1 MLLLRSV
8 LNEETMDIQLR
19 YNIKN
24 QRYYIIAGGLFFLLA
39 GIDLIAS
46 NEIKYFNIAL
56 ALLYIAPY
64 FYHKKVPFLTIQKG
78 VLKQHWW
85 FGKSINAKEITAIK
99 YFAGE
104 YIVRSAQKEIRIDTH
119 LIDPRDQPLLT
130 DFLRTHQDKW
140 VNAMPFEQSQKG

>member
-1 MLLLRSV
+1 
-8 LNEETMDIQLR
+8 MDIKLR

-24 QRYYIIAGGLFFLLA
+24 QRYYIIAGGLFILLA
-39 GIDLIAS
+39 GIELIAS
-46 NEIKYFNIAL
+46 NEIRYFNITL

-64 FYHKKVPFLTIQKG
+64 FYHKKVPFFTIQKG
-78 VLKQHWW
+78 VFKQNWW
-85 FGKSINAKEITAIK
+85 FGKSIDSKDINEIK

-104 YIVRSAQKEIRIDTH
+104 YIIRSQKKELRIDTH
-119 LIDPRDQPLLT
+119 IIDPRDQPLLT

>member
-1 MLLLRSV
+1 
-8 LNEETMDIQLR
+8 MDIKLR

-24 QRYYIIAGGLFFLLA
+24 LRYYIITGGLFILLA
-39 GIDLIAS
+39 GIELIAS
-46 NEIKYFNIAL
+46 NEIRYFNITL

-78 VLKQHWW
+78 VFKQNWW
-85 FGKSINAKEITAIK
+85 FGKSIDSKDINEIK

-104 YIVRSAQKEIRIDTH
+104 YIIRSQKKELRIDTH
-119 LIDPRDQPLLT
+119 IIDPRDQPLLT

>member
-1 MLLLRSV
+1 
-8 LNEETMDIQLR
+8 MDIQLR
-19 YNIKN
+19 YNLKN
-24 QRYYIIAGGLFFLLA
+24 QRYFIIAGALFILLFV
-39 GIDLIAS
+39 IELIAS

-56 ALLYIAPY
+56 ALLYIATY

-85 FGKSINAKEITAIK
+85 FGKRIDSKDINEIK

-119 LIDPRDQPLLT
+119 LIDVRDQPLLT

-140 VNAMPFEQSQKG
+140 VNAMPFAESQKA

>member
-1 MLLLRSV
+1 
-8 LNEETMDIQLR
+8 MDIKLR
-19 YNIKN
+19 YNIEN
-24 QRYYIIAGGLFFLLA
+24 QRYYIIVGGLFILLA
-39 GIDLIAS
+39 GIELIAS
-46 NEIKYFNIAL
+46 NEIRYFNITL

-78 VLKQHWW
+78 VLKQNWW
-85 FGKSINAKEITAIK
+85 FGKSIDSKDINEIK

-104 YIVRSAQKEIRIDTH
+104 YIIRSQKKELRIDTH
-119 LIDPRDQPLLT
+119 IIDPRDQPHLT

>member
-1 MLLLRSV
+1 
-8 LNEETMDIQLR
+8 MDIKLR
-19 YNIKN
+19 YNIKK
-24 QRYYIIAGGLFFLLA
+24 QRYFIIAGGLFILLS
-39 GIDLIAS
+39 GIELIAS
-46 NEIKYFNIAL
+46 NEIRYFNITL

-78 VLKQHWW
+78 VLKQNWW
-85 FGKSINAKEITAIK
+85 FGKSIDSKDINEIK

-104 YIVRSAQKEIRIDTH
+104 YIIRSQKKELRIDTH
-119 LIDPRDQPLLT
+119 IIDPRDQPLLT

>member
-1 MLLLRSV
+1 
-8 LNEETMDIQLR
+8 MDIKLR

-24 QRYYIIAGGLFFLLA
+24 QRYYIIVGGLFILLA
-39 GIDLIAS
+39 GIELIAS
-46 NEIKYFNIAL
+46 NEIRYFNITL

-78 VLKQHWW
+78 VLKQNWW
-85 FGKSINAKEITAIK
+85 FGKSIDPKDINEIK

-104 YIVRSAQKEIRIDTH
+104 YIIRSQKKELRIDTH
-119 LIDPRDQPLLT
+119 IIDPRDQPLLT

>member
-1 MLLLRSV
+1 
-8 LNEETMDIQLR
+8 MDIKLR

-24 QRYYIIAGGLFFLLA
+24 QRYYTIAGGLFILLA
-39 GIDLIAS
+39 GIELIAS
-46 NEIKYFNIAL
+46 NEIRYFNITL

-78 VLKQHWW
+78 VLKQNWW
-85 FGKSINAKEITAIK
+85 FGKSIDSKDINEIK

-104 YIVRSAQKEIRIDTH
+104 YIIRSQKKELRIDTH
-119 LIDPRDQPLLT
+119 IIDPRDQPLLT

>member
-1 MLLLRSV
+1 
-8 LNEETMDIQLR
+8 MDIKLR

-24 QRYYIIAGGLFFLLA
+24 QRYFIIVGGLFILLA
-39 GIDLIAS
+39 GIELIAS
-46 NEIKYFNIAL
+46 NEIRYFNITL
-56 ALLYIAPY
+56 ALLYIASY

-78 VLKQHWW
+78 VFKQNWW
-85 FGKSINAKEITAIK
+85 FGKSIDSKDINEIK

-104 YIVRSAQKEIRIDTH
+104 YIIRSQKKELRIDTH
-119 LIDPRDQPLLT
+119 IIDPRDQPLLT

>member
-1 MLLLRSV
+1 MY
-8 LNEETMDIQLR
+8 NIKNLR
-19 YNIKN
+19 YNI
-24 QRYYIIAGGLFFLLA
+24 IVGGLFILLA
-39 GIDLIAS
+39 GIELIAS
-46 NEIKYFNIAL
+46 NEIRYFNITL

-78 VLKQHWW
+78 VLKQNWW
-85 FGKSINAKEITAIK
+85 FGKSIDSKDINEIK

-104 YIVRSAQKEIRIDTH
+104 YIIRSQKKELRIDTH
-119 LIDPRDQPLLT
+119 IIDPRDQPLLT

>member
-1 MLLLRSV
+1 
-8 LNEETMDIQLR
+8 MDIKLR

-24 QRYYIIAGGLFFLLA
+24 QRYYIIAGGFFLLA
-39 GIDLIAS
+39 GIELIAS
-46 NEIKYFNIAL
+46 NEIRYFNITL

-78 VLKQHWW
+78 VLKQNWW
-85 FGKSINAKEITAIK
+85 FGKSIDSKDINEIK

-104 YIVRSAQKEIRIDTH
+104 YIIRSQKKELRIDTH
-119 LIDPRDQPLLT
+119 IIDPRDQPLLT

>member
-1 MLLLRSV
+1 
-8 LNEETMDIQLR
+8 MDIKLR

-24 QRYYIIAGGLFFLLA
+24 QRYYIIIGGLFILLA
-39 GIDLIAS
+39 GIELIAS
-46 NEIKYFNIAL
+46 NEIRYFNITL

-78 VLKQHWW
+78 VLKQNWW
-85 FGKSINAKEITAIK
+85 FGKSIDSKDINEIK

-104 YIVRSAQKEIRIDTH
+104 YIIRSQKKELRIDTH
-119 LIDPRDQPLLT
+119 IIDPRDQPLLT

>member
-1 MLLLRSV
+1 
-8 LNEETMDIQLR
+8 MDIKLR
-19 YNIKN
+19 YSIKN
-24 QRYYIIAGGLFFLLA
+24 QRYYIIVGGLFILLA
-39 GIDLIAS
+39 GIELIAS
-46 NEIKYFNIAL
+46 NEIRYFNITL

-78 VLKQHWW
+78 VLKQNWW
-85 FGKSINAKEITAIK
+85 FGKSIDSKDINEIK

-104 YIVRSAQKEIRIDTH
+104 YIIRSQKKELRIDTH
-119 LIDPRDQPLLT
+119 IIDPRDQPLLT

>member
-1 MLLLRSV
+1 
-8 LNEETMDIQLR
+8 MDIKLR

-24 QRYYIIAGGLFFLLA
+24 KRYFIIAGGLFILLA
-39 GIDLIAS
+39 GIELIAS
-46 NEIKYFNIAL
+46 NEIRYFNITL

-78 VLKQHWW
+78 VLKQNWW
-85 FGKSINAKEITAIK
+85 FGKSIDSKDINEIK

-104 YIVRSAQKEIRIDTH
+104 YIIRSQKKELRIDTH
-119 LIDPRDQPLLT
+119 IIDPRDQPLLT

>member
-1 MLLLRSV
+1 
-8 LNEETMDIQLR
+8 MDIKLS

-24 QRYYIIAGGLFFLLA
+24 QRYFIIAGGLFILLA
-39 GIDLIAS
+39 GIELIAS
-46 NEIKYFNIAL
+46 NEIRYFNITL

-78 VLKQHWW
+78 VLKQNWW
-85 FGKSINAKEITAIK
+85 FGKSIDSKDINEIK

-104 YIVRSAQKEIRIDTH
+104 YIIRSQKKELRIDTH
-119 LIDPRDQPLLT
+119 IINPRDQPLIT

>member
-1 MLLLRSV
+1 
-8 LNEETMDIQLR
+8 MDIKLR

-24 QRYYIIAGGLFFLLA
+24 QRYYIIVGGLFILLA
-39 GIDLIAS
+39 GIELIAS
-46 NEIKYFNIAL
+46 NEIRYFNITL

-78 VLKQHWW
+78 VFKQNWW
-85 FGKSINAKEITAIK
+85 FGKSIDSKDINEIK

-104 YIVRSAQKEIRIDTH
+104 YIIRSQKKELRIDTH
-119 LIDPRDQPLLT
+119 IIDPRDQPLLT

-140 VNAMPFEQSQKG
+140 VNPMPFEQSQKG

>member
-1 MLLLRSV
+1 
-8 LNEETMDIQLR
+8 MDIKLR

-24 QRYYIIAGGLFFLLA
+24 QRYYIIVGGLFILLA
-39 GIDLIAS
+39 GIELIAS
-46 NEIKYFNIAL
+46 NEIRYFNITL

-78 VLKQHWW
+78 VLKQNWW
-85 FGKSINAKEITAIK
+85 FGKSIDSKDINEIK

-104 YIVRSAQKEIRIDTH
+104 YIIRSQKKELRIDTH
-119 LIDPRDQPLLT
+119 IIDPRDQPHLT

>member
-1 MLLLRSV
+1 
-8 LNEETMDIQLR
+8 MDIKLR
-19 YNIKN
+19 YNIKK
-24 QRYYIIAGGLFFLLA
+24 QRYFIIAGGLFILLA
-39 GIDLIAS
+39 GIELIAS
-46 NEIKYFNIAL
+46 NEIRYFNITL

-78 VLKQHWW
+78 VLKQNWW
-85 FGKSINAKEITAIK
+85 FGKSIDSKDINEIK

-104 YIVRSAQKEIRIDTH
+104 YIIRSQKKELRIDTH
-119 LIDPRDQPLLT
+119 IIDPRDQPLLT